1 MKTIYT
7 ISVRQEEFANFSRK
21 IVYNDQITSI
31 INNKWTAKKT
41 TDLETA
47 THLLD
52 LQISAVICMHYLA

>member
-7 ISVRQEEFANFSRK
+7 ISVRREEFANFSRK

-31 INNKWTAKKT
+31 INNKWTDKKK

>member
-7 ISVRQEEFANFSRK
+7 ISVRREEFANFSRK

-31 INNKWTAKKT
+31 IHNKWTDKKN